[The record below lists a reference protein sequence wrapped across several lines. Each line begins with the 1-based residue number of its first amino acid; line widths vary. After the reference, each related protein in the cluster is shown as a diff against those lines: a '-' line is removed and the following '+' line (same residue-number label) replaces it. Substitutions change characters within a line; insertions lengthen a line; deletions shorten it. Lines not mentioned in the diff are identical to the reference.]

1 MRGLQRRGALMLK
14 FLKFLT
20 NLSIFRRL
28 FLAATLTALIP
39 GVVIFVLGSSYINTL
54 TTINGTVKTSNGAV
68 KLATDLQADIL
79 RMNALLTGLENNP
92 SASTVIQ
99 INKEVRDLGNDFNQK
114 LNTYEQNY
122 QITTSDNMKSVR
134 DVLNSNGLGGQTPIS
149 QHSMIFVVKMQW
161 GKYLS
166 AQNKVQQ
173 DLQQHTSNGTL
184 TTDLAQANLLY
195 LPLKGNLDNLVG
207 LTESINELV
216 VQVNASQITP
226 TIIWTVVAFLFSTVV
241 VFFIGYIVNITIT
254 TPLRQLALLTRRIAR
269 GDTQARAVIG
279 GRDEITLVATS
290 MNNMLDSIVR
300 LMQDVQSQR
309 DVLQS
314 QVEHLI
320 SEVSGI
326 GEGDLGRQ
334 AQVTDDAL
342 GILAY
347 SFNYMIKEL
356 SNLVVRVKMVAQ
368 EVDRLTTTTLEHM
381 TQLVEIGDHQ
391 IVRINSAGAEVEH
404 MENLTRQVSERARVL
419 YNIAVETRQIAE
431 MTRGAVQHTMNG
443 MRYVH
448 ENVQETGGK
457 VKSLGENSREINDI
471 VAVITNV
478 AYQTNRLALDASVQA
493 AMAGDNG
500 KGFAAVASDIRRL
513 SEQTKEHA
521 NRIASVVRTVNVNI
535 DNVAASMLDT
545 EQKTADGTRMAMQAG
560 RALESIFDAVS
571 RQAGEIESINKMTVQ
586 QLNYSSSIVK
596 TMHSLSKTTLESSDS
611 TRSASQNM
619 WGLAQ
624 LVGRLRAS
632 VEVFKLREDQQQ
644 PHLVEARRSGS
655 LQGRGNIPSGPVYQ
669 RQAQYNSGSQ
679 SFKSSPNNS
688 GSQPF
693 TSGPN
698 NSDSQPLKSGP
709 NYQLPAQQP
718 FSNDERQRSN
728 RLRNA

>member
-1 MRGLQRRGALMLK
+1 MLK

-39 GVVIFVLGSSYINTL
+39 GVVIFILGSSYINTL
-54 TTINGTVKTSNGAV
+54 TTINETVKTSNGAV

-173 DLQQHTSNGTL
+173 DLQQHASNGTL

-207 LTESINELV
+207 LTENINELV

-226 TIIWTVVAFLFSTVV
+226 TIVWTIVAFLFSTVV

-269 GDTQARAVIG
+269 GDTQARAALS

-314 QVEHLI
+314 QVERLI

-356 SNLVVRVKMVAQ
+356 SSLVVRVKMVAQ
-368 EVDRLTTTTLEHM
+368 EVDRLTATTLEHM

-404 MENLTRQVSERARVL
+404 MENLTRQVSERAHVL

-443 MRYVH
+443 MRHVH

-471 VAVITNV
+471 VAIITNV

-493 AMAGDNG
+493 AMAGANG

-513 SEQTKEHA
+513 SEQTKEQA
-521 NRIASVVRTVNVNI
+521 NRIARVVRTVNVNI
-535 DNVAASMLDT
+535 DNVAASMQDT

-560 RALESIFDAVS
+560 RALESIFDAVE
-571 RQAGEIESINKMTVQ
+571 RQAGEIESINKMTIQ
-586 QLNYSSSIVK
+586 QLSYSSSIVN

-624 LVGRLRAS
+624 LVERLRAS

-644 PHLVEARRSGS
+644 SHLVEAQRSGS
-655 LQGRGNIPSGPVYQ
+655 LQSRGNIPSGPIYQ

-679 SFKSSPNNS
+679 PLRSGSNNS
-688 GSQPF
+688 GSQPLR
-693 TSGPN
+693 SG
-698 NSDSQPLKSGP
+698 S
-709 NYQLPAQQP
+709 NYQLPPQKT
-718 FSNDERQRSN
+718 FTTDERQRSN

>member
-1 MRGLQRRGALMLK
+1 MRGLQRRGASMLK

-39 GVVIFVLGSSYINTL
+39 GVVIFILGSSYINTL

-114 LNTYEQNY
+114 LSTYEQNY

-173 DLQQHTSNGTL
+173 DLQQHASNGTL
-184 TTDLAQANLLY
+184 ATDLAQANLLY

-207 LTESINELV
+207 LTENINEQV
-216 VQVNASQITP
+216 VQVNAAQITP
-226 TIIWTVVAFLFSTVV
+226 TIVWTVVAFLFSTVV

-269 GDTQARAVIG
+269 GDTQARAVLS

-314 QVEHLI
+314 QVERLI

-356 SNLVVRVKMVAQ
+356 SSLVVRVKMVAQ
-368 EVDRLTTTTLEHM
+368 EVDRLTATTLEHM

-391 IVRINSAGAEVEH
+391 IVRINSASAEVEH
-404 MENLTRQVSERARVL
+404 MENLTRQVSERAHVL

-443 MRYVH
+443 MRHVQ

-521 NRIASVVRTVNVNI
+521 NRIARVVRTVNVNI
-535 DNVAASMLDT
+535 DNVAASMQDT

-560 RALESIFDAVS
+560 RALESIFDAVE
-571 RQAGEIESINKMTVQ
+571 RQAGEIESINKMTIQ
-586 QLNYSSSIVK
+586 QLNYSSSVVK

-624 LVGRLRAS
+624 LVERLRAS

-644 PHLVEARRSGS
+644 SHLVQTQRSGP
-655 LQGRGNIPSGPVYQ
+655 LQSRGNIPSGPIYP
-669 RQAQYNSGSQ
+669 RQAQYNSSSQ
-679 SFKSSPNNS
+679 PLKSGLNNS
-688 GSQPF
+688 GSL
-693 TSGPN
+693 
-698 NSDSQPLKSGP
+698 PLKSGP

-718 FSNDERQRSN
+718 FNTDERQRSN